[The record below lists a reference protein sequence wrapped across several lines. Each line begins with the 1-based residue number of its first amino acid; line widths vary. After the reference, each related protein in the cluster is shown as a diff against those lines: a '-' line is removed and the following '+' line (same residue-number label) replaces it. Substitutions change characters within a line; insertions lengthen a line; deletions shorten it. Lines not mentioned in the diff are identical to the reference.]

1 MLQYSRIVVLMTG
14 QVDATA
20 TVALDHCTFIG
31 QQRLRHMPREW
42 ELTSDGTDDE
52 LN

>member
-14 QVDATA
+14 QVDATT

-31 QQRLRHMPREW
+31 RQRLRHMPRGW